1 MRTNRPRVPLGWIG
15 LAVCTVMGSALLL
28 STQQGL
34 LSQASA
40 PRTLAVVAAT
50 RDWNGAIPLVP
61 AFPTPP
67 SMICSDD
74 FLLTNLGRVV
84 LEATP

>member
-1 MRTNRPRVPLGWIG
+1 MHWSTPFV
-15 LAVCTVMGSALLL
+15 LAALLL

-50 RDWNGAIPLVP
+50 RDWNGAIP
-61 AFPTPP
+61 
-67 SMICSDD
+67 SHS
-74 FLLTNLGRVV
+74 RVSHAAV
-84 LEATP
+84 NDLFR